1 MQHAPVHP
9 LRIFL
14 LKLKK
19 PLFWLAGSLVFFIAL
34 AWGLAQI
41 YEKEVKAYF
50 LAKLNENLNT
60 KVEIGSIDLS
70 LLQSFPDASIV
81 LNDVKM
87 HHSAPYQGAGHFLVA
102 SKINFRFS
110 LFAFISGEYNVKRID
125 LENGTLQVLTS
136 SKNISNYNIL
146 KASEQS
152 TESQFKFEIEKLDV
166 SKLDVYIDIKP
177 SEFSSKF
184 LITDASIGGK
194 FNDATYE
201 LEIESELLFDKLKSS
216 ETTWI
221 SELPVDLNCILN
233 VDNSKNEYRFTKGKI
248 QLSEMNLN
256 VSGLMRFADTNQF
269 VDLKIGG
276 DELDISAV
284 LSLMPENYKKYVD
297 NYKSDGEFYCNASI
311 VGDWSSMVD
320 PHVDIEFGIK
330 NGTII
335 QKSNSIKMEQVELK
349 GSFNN
354 GYKNSMATSV
364 LDLKEAQFSIEGGKA
379 EGAFKL
385 SNFEEMKIH
394 ADFSAGLQLEDVF
407 KFFPPGKLQEIK
419 GRGNLDIV
427 LDGKLGELL
436 DSKGSVSNSISANG
450 RLTLV
455 GASFKIEGD
464 TMAYRNLDANFRFSN
479 HDVIIERFKG
489 NAGSSDFSL
498 NGSLINLFGY
508 LFTEDQPI
516 GVKGLIQSRTII
528 LDELFGAGNEDTS
541 SDSTYNFRISPRLT
555 MKMNVRVENLKFRK
569 FKATGIFGD
578 LTVRNRVLFAD
589 RLSLKTMGGSM
600 HLEGK
605 ADGSNERQ
613 IMVVC
618 HTDLKNVDISQ
629 LFLQCE
635 NFGQDVMTEKHINGK
650 LNASVDFGFPMSS
663 TLDIE
668 TKKLKSMADI
678 TITEGRLLE
687 FEPLNNLSRF
697 VSLDELK
704 DVRFSTLKNRIEIN
718 ERFIIIPKME
728 ITSSAL
734 SIFASGTHSFD
745 NVVDYHFQLT
755 LSDILSKKAKKAK
768 RENEEFGII
777 EEDGTNRT
785 QLFLSMSGP
794 ISSPKISY
802 DSKGA
807 KEKFKQDIKTEKQSL
822 KQLLNQ
828 EFGLFKKDS
837 TLKDLPDKKQKRKVI
852 IEFDE

>member
-1 MQHAPVHP
+1 MHPAPAHP
-9 LRIFL
+9 FRIFL
-14 LKLKK
+14 SKLKK
-19 PLFWLAGSLVFFIAL
+19 PLLWLAGILLFLVTL
-34 AWGLAQI
+34 AWALAQI
-41 YEKEVKAYF
+41 YEDEVKAYF

-81 LNDVKM
+81 LSDVKM

-102 SKINFRFS
+102 SKVKFRFS
-110 LFAFISGEYNVKRID
+110 IFAFISGDYNVKRID

-146 KASEQS
+146 KASKDS
-152 TESQFKFEIEKLDV
+152 TESHFKFEMEKLNV
-166 SKLDVYIDIKP
+166 SKLDVFVDLKP
-177 SEFSSKF
+177 SDFLSKF

-194 FNDATYE
+194 FSDANYE
-201 LEIESELLFDKLKSS
+201 LEIESELLFDNLKASG
-216 ETTWI
+216 TKWI
-221 SELPVDLNCILN
+221 SELPVDLDCRLKVNN
-233 VDNSKNEYRFTKGKI
+233 DKKEYSFSKGKI
-248 QLSEMNLN
+248 QLSEMNFDVL
-256 VSGLMRFADTNQF
+256 GLMRFTNSSQY

-276 DELDISAV
+276 EDLDIRSV
-284 LSLMPENYKKYVD
+284 LSLLPENYQNYVD
-297 NYKSDGEFYCNASI
+297 NYESDGEFYCNASI
-311 VGDWSSMVD
+311 LGDWSSKVN
-320 PHVDIEFGIK
+320 PHFEAEFGIK
-330 NGTII
+330 KGTIV
-335 QKSNSIKMEQVELK
+335 QKSNSIKMEQVALK
-349 GSFNN
+349 GTFSN
-354 GYKNSMATSV
+354 GWKNAMLTSV
-364 LDLKEAQFSIEGGKA
+364 LDLTEAEFSIEGGKA
-379 EGAFKL
+379 EGTFKL

-407 KFFPPGKLQEIK
+407 KFFPPGKLQEMK
-419 GRGNLDIV
+419 GQGNLDVV

-450 RLTLV
+450 RLTLI

-464 TMAYRNLDANFRFSN
+464 TMTYRNLDASLQFSN
-479 HDVIIERFKG
+479 HDVLIERFKG

-508 LFTEDQPI
+508 LLTEDQPI
-516 GVKGLIQSRTII
+516 GVKALVQSRTIV
-528 LDELFGAGNEDTS
+528 LDELFGTGNEDAS

-555 MKMNVRVENLKFRK
+555 MKMKVRVENLKFRK

-578 LTVRNRVLFAD
+578 LTVRNRVLQAD
-589 RLSLKTMGGSM
+589 RLSLKTMGGSI
-600 HLEGK
+600 HLEGS
-605 ADGSNERQ
+605 ADGSNNRQ

-618 HTDLKNVDISQ
+618 HSDLKNVDISQ
-629 LFLQCE
+629 LFQQCE
-635 NFGQDVMTEKHINGK
+635 NFGQDVITEKHIQGK
-650 LNASVDFGFPMSS
+650 LNASVDFGFPISS
-663 TLDIE
+663 TLVID
-668 TKKLKSMADI
+668 TKKLQAAADI
-678 TITEGRLLE
+678 TIAEGRLME
-687 FEPLNNLSRF
+687 VEPLNNLSRF

-704 DVRFSTLKNRIEIN
+704 DVKFSTLKNRIEIN
-718 ERFIIIPKME
+718 QRTIIIPKME

-768 RENEEFGII
+768 RENDEFGIV

-794 ISSPKISY
+794 ISNPKISY

-807 KEKFKQDIKTEKQSL
+807 KEKFKQDLKTEKQTV
-822 KQLLNQ
+822 KQLLKQ